1 MMEDIYIMKKVIS
14 MAAAAFIGLGL
25 FTASAEAATVVNA
38 NVLNVRQAPSTGS
51 IIIGKVT
58 NGQTLDVK
66 GSQNG
71 WLKINYKGKI
81 GYASSQYTKETSSAN
96 GGTYYV
102 NATSLNV
109 RSGAGTNYALIGK
122 LNRGQA
128 VSVKKDLGNGWYQI
142 SYNGRTGYVS
152 KQFVVKTAV
161 KAAKEFIAEATAYT
175 PQESSRG
182 ITAAGYNI
190 HKNPNMKLIA
200 VDPKVIPLGTKVWVE
215 GYGEAIAGDTGG
227 AIKGKKIDV
236 LFPTVK
242 QALQWGRKNVKVRV
256 LN

>member
-1 MMEDIYIMKKVIS
+1 MKKIFS
-14 MAAAAFIGLGL
+14 MAAAAFMGFGL
-25 FTASAEAATVVNA
+25 FTATAEASTVVNA
-38 NVLNVRQAPSTGS
+38 DVLNVRQAPAASS
-51 IIIGKVT
+51 LIIGKVK
-58 NGQTLDVK
+58 NGQALNVT
-66 GSQNG
+66 SRQTG
-71 WLKINYKGKI
+71 WLKINYNGKT
-81 GYASSQYTKETSSAN
+81 GYVSSQYTKETSTTSSTTAN
-96 GGTYYV
+96 SGTYYV

-109 RSGAGTNYALIGK
+109 RSGAGTGYASIGK
-122 LNRGQA
+122 LNNGQA

-161 KAAKEFIAEATAYT
+161 KAAAEFIVEATAYT
-175 PQESSRG
+175 PQESASG
-182 ITAAGYNI
+182 ITAAGYNVR
-190 HKNPNMKLIA
+190 KNPNMKLIA

-227 AIKGKKIDV
+227 AIKGRKIDV

>member
-1 MMEDIYIMKKVIS
+1 MRKIIS
-14 MAAAAFIGLGL
+14 MAAAAFMGLGL

-38 NVLNVRQAPSTGS
+38 NVLNVRQSPATSS
-51 IIIGKVT
+51 LIIGKVT
-58 NGQTLDVK
+58 NDQALDVK
-66 GSQNG
+66 SRQNG
-71 WLKINYKGKI
+71 WLKISYKGKI
-81 GYASSQYTKETSSAN
+81 GYVSSQYTKETSTAVA
-96 GGTYYV
+96 GTYYV

-109 RSGAGTNYALIGK
+109 RSGAGTNYAQIGK

-128 VSVKKDLGNGWYQI
+128 VSVKGDLGNGWYQI
-142 SYNGRTGYVS
+142 SFNGRTGYVN
-152 KQFVVKTAV
+152 KQFIVKTAV
-161 KAAKEFIAEATAYT
+161 KAAAEFIVEATAYT
-175 PQESSRG
+175 PQESSSG
-182 ITAAGYNI
+182 MTAAGYNI
-190 HKNPNMKLIA
+190 RKNPNIKLIS

-227 AIKGKKIDV
+227 AIKGRKIDV

>member
-1 MMEDIYIMKKVIS
+1 MRKIIS
-14 MAAAAFIGLGL
+14 MAAAAFIGFGL

-38 NVLNVRQAPSTGS
+38 NVLNVRQSPATSS
-51 IIIGKVT
+51 LIIGKVT
-58 NGQTLDVK
+58 NGQALNVM
-66 GSQNG
+66 SRQNG
-71 WLKINYKGKI
+71 WLKINYNGKT
-81 GYASSQYTKETSSAN
+81 GYVSSQYTKETSTTTSGTATS
-96 GGTYYV
+96 GTYYV

-109 RSGAGTNYALIGK
+109 RSGAGTNYASIGK

-128 VSVKKDLGNGWYQI
+128 VSVKRDLGNGWYQI

-152 KQFVVKTAV
+152 KQYVVKTAV
-161 KAAKEFIAEATAYT
+161 KAAAEFIVEATAYT
-175 PQESSRG
+175 PFESSSG
-182 ITAAGYNI
+182 MTAAGYNI
-190 HKNPNMKLIA
+190 RKNPNMKLIA

-227 AIKGKKIDV
+227 AIKGRKIDV

-242 QALQWGRKNVKVRV
+242 QALQWGRKNVKVRI